1 MTKMMG
7 GGADGLRAFQLF
19 NLAFGVAVGIG
30 WIMVMGAWL
39 EAAGPLG
46 SLTAFAATGAV
57 MLTVAY
63 SYAAV
68 AIESPVAGGE
78 FVYATRAFGAR
89 VGMWV
94 GWFLALA
101 YVVVIA
107 FEMVS
112 LPWVIRELVP
122 GLPPAP
128 SGSWA
133 FDPVGLMI
141 GSTALLGVILFNLKG
156 AATAT
161 RLQDTLVLVKV
172 VLSLLL
178 LVAGLIFG
186 EVRNLT
192 PLWGEQAAGSA
203 APGILAVLAMAPF
216 FYSGFGVIS
225 QAVGEVRK
233 PETIRRLP
241 WVMAMII
248 VGTALFYI
256 LIILASAMAAPR
268 ALTLGAS
275 LPASAAFAFWRT
287 VIYTGKRIGNDCC
300 RNECG
305 RYQVKRWIVIANCQ
319 AFGLAKSISSLAP
332 SLHCDAADLWQYQ
345 RQMREDPG
353 FYRAHYDFAILS
365 EEVRLWHPYEPSDL
379 PPHIDIPN
387 FTFSAFHPDCCY
399 VTAEGKIV
407 EGVVGPYQSM
417 IALAAYKE
425 HLPPVPAAAF
435 FNESVFE
442 YAGFFDL
449 WEEQRN
455 RLITQFAAAGVS
467 IGPALR
473 RMSHGNSFMFTVNHP
488 KIEMLFEVARAILVS
503 RGEEVWVGSWPPPE
517 TLASTQW
524 PIYPEIGRRLG
535 LPGGYCFKPADEM
548 RPIGLAE
555 FLERSHGVFSKWD
568 KSQLSID
575 PAIRPRLWR
584 IRELMREAA

>member
-275 LPASAAFAFWRT
+275 LPASAAFAHISPLLGKVVLLLGILGLLT
-287 VIYTGKRIGNDCC
+287 ILNGIY
-300 RNECG
+300 
-305 RYQVKRWIVIANCQ
+305 
-319 AFGLAKSISSLAP
+319 F
-332 SLHCDAADLWQYQ
+332 AA
-345 RQMREDPG
+345 
-353 FYRAHYDFAILS
+353 
-365 EEVRLWHPYEPSDL
+365 VRLIQTLADAGLL
-379 PPHIDIPN
+379 PGMLGRL
-387 FTFSAFHPDCCY
+387 
-399 VTAEGKIV
+399 EGQDGI
-407 EGVVGPYQSM
+407 ST
-417 IALAAYKE
+417 
-425 HLPPVPAAAF
+425 
-435 FNESVFE
+435 N
-442 YAGFFDL
+442 AGLFV
-449 WEEQRN
+449 
-455 RLITQFAAAGVS
+455 AGVS
-467 IGPALR
+467 ILFAVSGKA
-473 RMSHGNSFMFTVNHP
+473 
-488 KIEMLFEVARAILVS
+488 MLAPFLNVASAVFSAVMAVVCLVLI
-503 RGEEVWVGSWPPPE
+503 RH
-517 TLASTQW
+517 
-524 PIYPEIGRRLG
+524 RLG
-535 LPGGYCFKPADEM
+535 A
-548 RPIGLAE
+548 RHW
-555 FLERSHGVFSKWD
+555 R
-568 KSQLSID
+568 SQLAPLIGALLTTAMVITTMVEAVRAS
-575 PAIRPRLWR
+575 PFAIAPEWLVIVGWAFVGFLFGFARDRR
-584 IRELMREAA
+584 DIACGHSR